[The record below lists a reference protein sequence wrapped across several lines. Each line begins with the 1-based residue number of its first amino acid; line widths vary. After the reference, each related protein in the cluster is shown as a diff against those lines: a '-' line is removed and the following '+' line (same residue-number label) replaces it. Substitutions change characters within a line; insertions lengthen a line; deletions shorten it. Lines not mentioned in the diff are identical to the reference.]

1 MVVCILKEQAEL
13 LLDMDFLRLTCRTN
27 ASAKATLMRSYLP
40 PFFTDVGSHVA
51 VISLKMPPGFEKENT
66 VFRLKKALYG
76 LRRSPL
82 LWQTELTKSFREM
95 GFKEVPQEPC
105 VMMKGS
111 VIVFFYVDD
120 IVFCYRKKDVNLANE
135 AIDSLQRR
143 YSIKDLGELKWFL
156 GVHVLRDR
164 TKKCL

>member
-1 MVVCILKEQAEL
+1 
-13 LLDMDFLRLTCRTN
+13 
-27 ASAKATLMRSYLP
+27 MRSFVHCDLDEVVYMR
-40 PFFTDVGSHVA
+40 
-51 VISLKMPPGFEKENT
+51 MPPGFNQGKRDK
-66 VFRLKKALYG
+66 VLRLRKALYG

-82 LWQTELTKSFREM
+82 LWQKNLTSSLREL
-95 GFKEVPQEPC
+95 GFKEVLQEPC
-105 VMMKGS
+105 VMMKGG

-164 TKKCL
+164 TKKCLWLSQAAYIDKIASKYGVDLSEK

>member
-1 MVVCILKEQAEL
+1 
-13 LLDMDFLRLTCRTN
+13 
-27 ASAKATLMRSYLP
+27 
-40 PFFTDVGSHVA
+40 VGSHVA